1 MIKPIDVIKLIVNP
15 TWKIPSS
22 IFLVCFRVCNV
33 KRKNHFYDLPVICFV
48 RKSQDN
54 VRFILFCE
62 VFLRFSVLSLT
73 IYSFYLGLYLEVI
86 FCDRKYTV
94 YSVELWNGLS

>member
-1 MIKPIDVIKLIVNP
+1 MINPIDVIKLIVNS

-22 IFLVCFRVCNV
+22 IFLVCFRVRNV
-33 KRKNHFYDLPVICFV
+33 KRKIIFMTYRLFQFV

-62 VFLRFSVLSLT
+62 VFLRISVLSLT

-86 FCDRKYTV
+86 FYDRKYTV
-94 YSVELWNGLS
+94 YSVELWKGLS